1 MVLSVMLAFFAPGGG
16 VLIGWILIRHSN
28 PDTQRKRGE
37 ILLVLAPCV
46 FAALLF
52 IGYLISR

>member
-1 MVLSVMLAFFAPGGG
+1 MLAFFAPGVG